1 MLQLMSA
8 TVKGRQ
14 KARVAETEER
24 ILRAATRLFVRRG
37 YQGTTLAQVA
47 DAAGVSHRTVYV
59 RFGTKAE
66 LLKRT
71 TDVALVGDTRPIDVA
86 HRDWFH
92 TSLTA
97 ATLNARIS
105 ALADGTTELMRR
117 TGDLFEVVLQAQVTE
132 PLLAEALQAGRAA
145 TRENIRAVVRAAA
158 TDGLLRES
166 ADIDWL
172 VETAAVVLHAETYLL
187 VRGTRRWPDGDY
199 RNWLLLTLQ
208 RLITAA

>member
-1 MLQLMSA
+1 MTA

-14 KARVAETEER
+14 ESRVAETEER

-37 YQGTTLAQVA
+37 YQRTTLAQVA

-66 LLKRT
+66 LLKRA

-92 TSLTA
+92 TTLTA
-97 ATLNARIS
+97 PTLDSRIT
-105 ALADGTTELMRR
+105 ALADGTAELMRR
-117 TGDLFEVVLQAQVTE
+117 TADLFEVVVQAQVTE

-145 TRENIRAVVRAAA
+145 TRENIGAFVRAAA
-158 TDGLLRES
+158 DDGLLHES
-166 ADIDWL
+166 ANVEWL
-172 VETAAVVLHAETYLL
+172 AETAAVVLHAETC
-187 VRGTRRWPDGDY
+187 
-199 RNWLLLTLQ
+199 LLLRRTLRWRDEDYHDWLRVTLQ
-208 RLITAA
+208 RLVTAA

>member
-1 MLQLMSA
+1 MSG

-14 KARVAETEER
+14 QARVAETEER
-24 ILRAATRLFVRRG
+24 ILRAATRLFLRRG

-66 LLKRT
+66 LLKRA

-92 TSLTA
+92 TALTA
-97 ATLNARIS
+97 RTLNARMT
-105 ALADGTTELMRR
+105 ALADGTADLMRR
-117 TGDLFEVVLQAQVTE
+117 TADLLEVVLQAQVTE

-145 TRENIRAVVRAAA
+145 TRENIRAFVRAAA
-158 TDGLLRES
+158 DDGLLHKG
-166 ADIDWL
+166 ADVDWL
-172 VETAAVVLHAETYLL
+172 AETAAVVLHAETCLL
-187 VRGTRRWPDGDY
+187 LRRTRRWRHEDY
-199 RNWLLLTLQ
+199 RDWLLVTLQ
-208 RLITAA
+208 KLVTAA